1 MDSLR
6 KDRRS
11 REDRRQKPT
20 RPFSRYMILGRRR
33 YVRRKKDKKSQLYVD
48 RYDHSLLVALL
59 LIVLLSVLDGY
70 FTIFHVDRGAQEI
83 NPLMNLLLGCGDCW
97 FFIVKYLLT
106 VIGVLIF
113 CIYQN
118 LLVVKAVLG
127 FVLVFYVGVLAN
139 HLFLMFMR

>member
-1 MDSLR
+1 M
-6 KDRRS
+6 
-11 REDRRQKPT
+11 
-20 RPFSRYMILGRRR
+20 
-33 YVRRKKDKKSQLYVD
+33 D

-70 FTIFHVDRGAQEI
+70 FTIFHVGRGAQEI
-83 NPLMNLLLGCGDCW
+83 NPLMNLLLGYDDRW
-97 FFIVKYLLT
+97 FFILKYLLT

-118 LLVVKAVLG
+118 LLVVKAVLA

-139 HLFLMFMR
+139 HLVLMFMR

>member
-1 MDSLR
+1 M
-6 KDRRS
+6 
-11 REDRRQKPT
+11 
-20 RPFSRYMILGRRR
+20 
-33 YVRRKKDKKSQLYVD
+33 D

-83 NPLMNLLLGCGDCW
+83 NPIMNLLLGYGDCW
-97 FFIVKYLLT
+97 FFIIKYLLT
-106 VIGVLIF
+106 IIGVLIF

-118 LLVVKAVLG
+118 LLVVKAVLA

-139 HLFLMFMR
+139 HLVLMFMR